1 MRMRYLLHH
10 VGIWRT
16 SFYSVLL
23 FCFCSPLFW
32 NGLKISLFTIYYF
45 HHFLDPN
52 VYLTLTLSEFEIL
65 NDVALYILIINLIV
79 FERVNMEAISL
90 LDQNSNTPFLRN
102 EFSKSF
108 EDCFTIT
115 LLTKMT
121 HIYDQT
127 KN

>member
-16 SFYSVLL
+16 SFYWVLL

-32 NGLKISLFTIYYF
+32 NGSKIELLTIYYF
-45 HHFLDPN
+45 HHFFDPN
-52 VYLTLTLSEFEIL
+52 AYLTLTLSEFEIL
-65 NDVALYILIINLIV
+65 TGALYILIMNLIV
-79 FERVNMEAISL
+79 FERVNTEAISA
-90 LDQNSNTPFLRN
+90 LDQNYNTPFLRN
-102 EFSKSF
+102 EFSKNF

-121 HIYDQT
+121 HI
-127 KN
+127 